1 MAIDANTSPLHEAAG
16 NGELEAVNALLA
28 SGVQVDLRTRHFE
41 TPLMRAAYRGR
52 LEIVSTLIRAG
63 ADVDAQRRPNSVHN
77 FGKATPLSL
86 AARVGHFRV
95 CRTLLEAGAKVD
107 PLDSSYFTPLAYACD
122 AGNLE
127 LCKLLLDFG
136 ANPNGPAKGT
146 CPLYHAVGESFLPV
160 FEKRQWDKATVLKLV
175 QELLA
180 RGADPN
186 GRVGNGETP
195 LHATLDVDI
204 AKLLIATGADIN
216 ARDLE
221 GQTCLMKLMICGSI
235 ELLSFFIESG
245 VNVNKE
251 PNAYTSPLMK
261 AFDRP
266 RETAEVIEMLI
277 RAGADP
283 SLPVHGKVSLR
294 EHYEWVLARS
304 HNSPEELIERRK
316 AIQFLKDYE
325 LGRSRFGT
333 NLGGPTSSR
342 F

>member
-16 NGELEAVNALLA
+16 NGDLEAVNALLA

-41 TPLMRAAYRGR
+41 TPLMRAAYRGK
-52 LEIVSTLIRAG
+52 LDVVAALIKRG
-63 ADVDAQRRPNSVHN
+63 ADVNAQRRSSQGHN

-95 CRTLLEAGAKVD
+95 SRTLLEAGAKVD
-107 PLDSSYFTPLAYACD
+107 PLDSGYFTPLAYASD

-127 LCKLLLDFG
+127 LSKLLLDFG

-146 CPLYHAVGESFLPV
+146 RPLYEAVGESFLPV
-160 FEKRQWDKATVLKLV
+160 FEKRQWDKATIMELV

-186 GRVGNGETP
+186 GRVSNGETP
-195 LHATLDVDI
+195 LHATLDIDI
-204 AKLLIATGADIN
+204 AKLLLDAGADIN

-235 ELLSFFIESG
+235 ELLRFFIDSG
-245 VNVNKE
+245 VNVNRE
-251 PNAYTSPLMK
+251 PKAYVSPLMK

-266 RETAEVIEMLI
+266 QEIAEVIELLI

-283 SLPVHGKVSLR
+283 SIPVHGKVSLR
-294 EHYEWVLARS
+294 EHYEWDLARR
-304 HNSPEELIERRK
+304 NNLPEELIERKK

-325 LGRSRFGT
+325 LRRSRFGT
-333 NLGGPTSSR
+333 NLDGPTSSR

>member
-16 NGELEAVNALLA
+16 NGDLEAVNVLLA

-52 LEIVSTLIRAG
+52 LEIVSALIKAG

-107 PLDSSYFTPLAYACD
+107 PLDSAYFTPLVYACD
-122 AGNLE
+122 AGTLD
-127 LCKLLLDFG
+127 LSKLLLDFG
-136 ANPNGPAKGT
+136 ANPNGHPKGSR
-146 CPLYHAVGESFLPV
+146 PLHYAVSVPFLEIV
-160 FEKRQWDKATVLKLV
+160 QRRAWNKAAILDLV
-175 QELLA
+175 NELIK

-186 GRVGNGETP
+186 GRNGLGETP
-195 LHATLDVDI
+195 LHSAADIDI
-204 AKLLIATGADIN
+204 AKVLLNAGTDIN
-216 ARDLE
+216 ARNTN
-221 GQTCLMKLMICGSI
+221 GQTCLMQLMICGSI
-235 ELLSFFIESG
+235 ELLRFFIESG
-245 VNVNKE
+245 VNVNRE
-251 PNAYTSPLMK
+251 PKAYESPLMK
-261 AFDRP
+261 AFDRT
-266 RETAEVIEMLI
+266 REIAEVIEMLI

-283 SLPVHGKVSLR
+283 SIPVHGKVSLR

-304 HNSPEELIERRK
+304 HNSPEELIERKK

-333 NLGGPTSSR
+333 NLNGPTSSR